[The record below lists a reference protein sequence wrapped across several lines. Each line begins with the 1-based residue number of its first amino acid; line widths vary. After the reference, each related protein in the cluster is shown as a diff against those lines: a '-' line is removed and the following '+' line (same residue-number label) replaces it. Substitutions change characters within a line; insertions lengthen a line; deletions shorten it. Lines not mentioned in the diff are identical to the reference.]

1 MSYVDSTLLQGEQV
15 TFRTYLHWLIFVR
28 ATVVVAI
35 GVAIL
40 VVGHYYWA
48 PAVWLGAAI
57 TVLGL
62 IGWLGA
68 YVRRRS
74 SEFAVTNKRVIVKVG
89 ILRRRTVEMLLRQ
102 VEALEVDQSLAG
114 RALGYGTVIII
125 GTGGTREPFEKV
137 AAPLEFRRAAQAAS
151 TQ

>member
-1 MSYVDSTLLQGEQV
+1 MSYVDSTLLPGEQV
-15 TFRTYLHWLIFVR
+15 TFRTYLHWLIFAR
-28 ATVVVAI
+28 STVVLAI
-35 GVAIL
+35 GLTTLAL
-40 VVGHYYWA
+40 GHSWA
-48 PAVWLGAAI
+48 PAVWFGAAL

-68 YVRRRS
+68 YIQRRT
-74 SEFAVTNKRVIVKVG
+74 SEFAVTNKRVIVKTG

-102 VEALEVDQSLAG
+102 IEALEVNQSLPG
-114 RALGYGTVIII
+114 RMLGYGTVIII

-137 AAPLEFRRAAQAAS
+137 SAPLEFRRAAQAAS